1 MTSWD
6 FERVIPHISPISPP
20 YLAHISAISRQVM
33 SWDFE
38 RVIPAHFDAP
48 IAATPA
54 TLRPAFNFLAVGTN
68 EVRGLGL

>member
-1 MTSWD
+1 MCSGLLGKQ
-6 FERVIPHISPISPP
+6 VSSSPP
-20 YLAHISAISRQVM
+20 LHLAHISAISRQVM